1 MFIINPFI
9 INFLF
14 RQSMHSL
21 TFSITLFSIVQ
32 LYLKRLQKTQNKKQV
47 NKKAFFSQNEN
58 KYFLVYM
65 LSIPWEKRHMD

>member
-1 MFIINPFI
+1 
-9 INFLF
+9 
-14 RQSMHSL
+14 MHSL

-65 LSIPWEKRHMD
+65 HVFHGKKGTWINWCLAVR